1 MGCCLVYRVLVVAVL
16 CVAFLSAGLETVS
29 GLRSK
34 DLALRRGRRI
44 LNGDDALLDRSST
57 QLDIAPSPSTVFDPN
72 ESQKRRV
79 RRRPDPIHNKC

>member
-1 MGCCLVYRVLVVAVL
+1 MLVVAVF
-16 CVAFLSAGLETVS
+16 CVAFLSIGLETVA

-34 DLALRRGRRI
+34 DLALRRRI
-44 LNGDDALLDRSST
+44 LNGGDALLDRSST

-79 RRRPDPIHNKC
+79 HRGPDPIHNKC